1 MIGLSAASSSISV
14 ARIKILAWRRLA
26 GSIRWRAGPP
36 PGRAWRAGPPPG
48 PAGPSGDQTAL
59 LAQHLPEPR
68 LETVKQLPEPDG
80 QA

>member
-26 GSIRWRAGPP
+26 GSIR
-36 PGRAWRAGPPPG
+36 WRAGPPPG